1 MQLVTISNQELLL
14 ADLNPE
20 QQSAVTSLPKPTV
33 VFAGPGSGKTTVLTR
48 RVLYLLEQGIPPDNL
63 MVVTFTRAA
72 AKEMKERILEIAPRH
87 GQKLS
92 IGTFHS
98 IFLMMLRE
106 MKEEIP
112 RLLSSY
118 EQMQW
123 CRKWL
128 QEREHPADDETIST
142 FLNQVGLCKG
152 NLIYSEQ
159 LQVKKPQYILFR
171 DLYQAYEQWKQEM
184 HVWDYDDILLVIER
198 ITRHP
203 KWLSYWQDRF
213 QHILVDE
220 FQDINKVQY
229 EIIKRLSFEHRHLF
243 VVGDDDQSIYSFRG
257 SDPSFMLR
265 LRDDFPEL
273 CQIILQT
280 NYRSTDEI
288 IQLSEQLIT
297 QNRLRQ
303 QKKRAGTSTKGL
315 IPMWI
320 QPTDEEEEAE
330 EITTSLLDGVETAI
344 LYRTGTQARA
354 IIDALVR
361 KQIPFTSAVSE
372 SFYKRWQVQDLLA
385 YFRLATQPNDLDAL
399 IRILNKPKRYLYG
412 EEWID
417 SCWAIARK
425 TNRSLL
431 DSLSELPDLKYYQ
444 IKPLQDLQTMIPR
457 LQKMTASE
465 GIAYILEKI
474 GYERY
479 LDAYIK
485 ETEQER
491 ALVWEPIDEIC
502 LAAKHFDSG
511 QALLHHVDQVVKQMK
526 EPTSDAKVHLMTFHR
541 AKGLQFE
548 RVFLIGLH
556 AMVLPHRRSLQ
567 VAEHRKAAAWEEE
580 RRLLYVGMTR
590 AKREL
595 IFSVSQNRQGKKIAP
610 SPFLKEMNT
619 EYAASPANE
628 ERTLPPD
635 SARATT
641 LLQKKVKSGISQI
654 KRNQPQL
661 QFSLEPISPG
671 SVITHRK
678 FGEGR
683 IIEVSQIEGVAPG
696 RKLVVRFANGVQTI
710 HYELARQLQLIEVHP
725 Q

>member
-14 ADLNPE
+14 TDLNPE
-20 QQSAVTSLPKPTV
+20 QQSAVTSPSSPTV

-48 RVLYLLEQGIPPDNL
+48 RVLYLLEQGIHPQNL

-72 AKEMKERILEIAPRH
+72 AKEMKERILQIAPQH
-87 GQKLS
+87 GRRLS

-98 IFLMMLRE
+98 IFLNMLRE
-106 MKEEIP
+106 MGEQIP
-112 RLLSSY
+112 RLVPSF
-118 EQMQW
+118 EQVQW
-123 CRKWL
+123 CKKWL
-128 QEREHPADDETIST
+128 QEKDHPMDDETIST
-142 FLNQVGLCKG
+142 FLNQIGLCKG
-152 NLIYSEQ
+152 NLIYPEQ

-184 HVWDYDDILLVIER
+184 SMWDYDDILLAMEQV
-198 ITRHP
+198 TRHS
-203 KWLSYWQDRF
+203 KWLSFWQDRY

-243 VVGDDDQSIYSFRG
+243 VVGDDDQAIYSFRG

-265 LRDDFPEL
+265 LRDDFPL
-273 CQIILQT
+273 RQIILQT

-303 QKKRAGTSTKGL
+303 QKKRVGTSIRGL
-315 IPMWI
+315 QPLWI
-320 QPTDEEEEAE
+320 QPIDEEEEAE
-330 EITTSLLDGVETAI
+330 EIVTSLQDGVETAV

-361 KQIPFTSAVSE
+361 RQIPFTSAVSD

-385 YFRLATQPNDLDAL
+385 YFRLAIQPNDLDSL
-399 IRILNKPKRYLYG
+399 MRILNKPKRYLFG
-412 EEWID
+412 EEWMD
-417 SCWAIARK
+417 TCWAIARK

-431 DSLSELPDLKYYQ
+431 DSLADLPELKHYQ
-444 IKPLQDLQTMIPR
+444 KKHLQDLQTMVLR

-465 GIAYILEKI
+465 GISYILEKI
-474 GYERY
+474 GYKRY

-485 ETEQER
+485 ETEQDQ
-491 ALVWEPIDEIC
+491 ALIWEPIDEIG
-502 LAAKHFDSG
+502 LAAKYFDSG
-511 QALLHHVDQVVKQMK
+511 QALLNHVDQVVKQMR
-526 EPTSDAKVHLMTFHR
+526 ESPPDAKVHLMTFHR
-541 AKGLQFE
+541 VKGLQFE

-595 IFSVSQNRQGKKIAP
+595 IFSVSQNRQGKRVAP
-610 SPFLKEMNT
+610 SPFLKEI
-619 EYAASPANE
+619 NE
-628 ERTLPPD
+628 KFIIPSTALSD
-635 SARATT
+635 QKKADLARSSVI
-641 LLQKKVKSGISQI
+641 QKKVVSRTSRIQ
-654 KRNQPQL
+654 RNQPQL
-661 QFSLEPISPG
+661 QFAHESISPG
-671 SVITHRK
+671 TVITHRK

-683 IIEVSQIEGVAPG
+683 IIEVAQIEGVAPG
-696 RKLVVRFANGVQTI
+696 RKLVVRFAEGVQTI

-725 Q
+725 E